1 MDVVCRPTGLYTS
14 RKRYRSVSC
23 ICRASHPKAS
33 ECFPQHDPRKQVV
46 AESIRGVADFPK
58 PGILFWDVTTL
69 MLDAQAFQTCMDLL
83 VERYEKEKI
92 DAVAGLEARGLV
104 FGAPLALALKCS
116 FVMLRKPNKLPAEKV
131 TESYDLEY
139 GSDRI
144 EMHRDAIQP
153 GQNVLLVDDLIAT
166 GGTMAAGVRLI
177 ERVGAKVCEC
187 ACVMELPDLHGRD
200 KLAGKSVFVLI
211 TSGEEA
217 KQV

>member
-1 MDVVCRPTGLYTS
+1 MDVAYRHTCLFTS
-14 RKRYRSVSC
+14 RRRHRNVSC
-23 ICRASHPKAS
+23 IRRASQPKAS
-33 ECFPQHDPRKQVV
+33 ECFPQHDPRKQLV

-69 MLDAQAFQTCMDLL
+69 MLDVQAFQTCMDLM

-139 GSDRI
+139 GRDRI
-144 EMHRDAIQP
+144 EMHVDAIQP
-153 GQNVLLVDDLIAT
+153 GQKVLLVDDLVAT

-187 ACVMELPDLHGRD
+187 ACVMELPELHGRD
-200 KLAGKSVFVLI
+200 KLAGISVFVLI
-211 TSGEEA
+211 TSAKEA
-217 KQV
+217 KHV